1 MASEKITNILEEIKS
16 LTILELSDLVKA
28 VEEEFGVSA
37 AAPVGVVAAAGDD
50 VNFAVPVPALKQAQS
65 GTVHQGLAVCA
76 AGDLCGIAG
85 THDGNGNEFFH
96 ENSSDLKKGNAIP
109 KNGIALFFAFI
120 SLTASQPVW

>member
-1 MASEKITNILEEIKS
+1 MLAEQERQHI
-16 LTILELSDLVKA
+16 A
-28 VEEEFGVSA
+28 VT
-37 AAPVGVVAAAGDD
+37 GVVAAAGDD